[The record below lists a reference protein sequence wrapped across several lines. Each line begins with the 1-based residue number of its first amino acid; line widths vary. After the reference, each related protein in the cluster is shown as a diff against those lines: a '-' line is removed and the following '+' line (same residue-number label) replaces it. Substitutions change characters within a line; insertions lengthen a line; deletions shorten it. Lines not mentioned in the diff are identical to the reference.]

1 MAELEEKL
9 TSLLRTDDV
18 ALLGCGN
25 DRCDNARVNGRQ
37 SRPDSVSTDDD
48 RRSRSCSLST
58 ADDKASRP
66 RSPSVAA
73 NKRSRSCSLS
83 MVDDQQGRLYS
94 RFADDERLRLCLRS
108 TDDQLMSY
116 CSWPSTDMSVTA
128 DSDDVA
134 SLDRSCA
141 TITSSV
147 ATIYVPPK
155 PQWNDTLLA
164 DTLKKYNVNLD
175 D

>member
-1 MAELEEKL
+1 MEEKL
-9 TSLLRTDDV
+9 TSLLRIDD
-18 ALLGCGN
+18 AARLGCGG
-25 DRCDNARVNGRQ
+25 DRCDNTQTDGRQ
-37 SRPDSVSTDDD
+37 SRPSSVSTDDD

-58 ADDKASRP
+58 ADDKTNRP

-83 MVDDQQGRLYS
+83 TADDQSGRPYS
-94 RFADDERLRLCLRS
+94 WFADDKGLRLCSRS
-108 TDDQLMSY
+108 TDDRLTGY
-116 CSWPSTDMSVTA
+116 CSWPSTGTSVTA

-141 TITSSV
+141 TITSS
-147 ATIYVPPK
+147 AAAIYVPPK
-155 PQWNDTLLA
+155 PQWNDTLLI
-164 DTLKKYNVNLD
+164 DTLKKYNISLD